1 MRGSMAPESESA
13 RNLPA
18 HGQMSHF
25 DYHTLLAR
33 APSRAHVLSDCTKLS
48 AFFVQHRP
56 TSCFSVSHLLRLR
69 VRRMLRESLIDVCIL
84 VPLLRPMRPIPLEEG
99 NRDDVSAQH

>member
-1 MRGSMAPESESA
+1 MHGSMAPESA

-18 HGQMSHF
+18 HAQMSHF
-25 DYHTLLAR
+25 DYHTPLAR

-48 AFFVQHRP
+48 AFVVQHRP

-69 VRRMLRESLIDVCIL
+69 VRRMLRESLIDVCI
-84 VPLLRPMRPIPLEEG
+84 PLLRPMQPIPLEEG